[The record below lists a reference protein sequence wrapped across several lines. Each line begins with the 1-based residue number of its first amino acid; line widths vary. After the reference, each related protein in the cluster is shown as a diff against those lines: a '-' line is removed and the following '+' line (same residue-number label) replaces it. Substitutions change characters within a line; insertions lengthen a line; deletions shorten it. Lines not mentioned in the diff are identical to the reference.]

1 MRKNLF
7 TVLMI
12 FIVPLALYWGL
23 TKDNIIA
30 TPSVAAGAEIIK
42 FSAPMCYECIELEK
56 VFKEVYPNYSNKVTL
71 QKIDTTKKSNQNNS
85 LIKQYEVKLVPTT
98 IFKNSEGQVLRR
110 IEGSMQPRIL
120 ENYIK
125 EIIND

>member
-1 MRKNLF
+1 MKIGLF
-7 TVLMI
+7 TSVYFNNI
-12 FIVPLALYWGL
+12 GNGFIDLGAE
-23 TKDNIIA
+23 A
-30 TPSVAAGAEIIK
+30 TLKAAMPEGAEIIK

-98 IFKNSEGQVLRR
+98 IFKNSEGQVVRR